1 MYKKILPL
9 YNITRVFFL
18 CSGIICLALIPFFW
32 GAVHF
37 LDYIAFEN
45 FIVRL
50 TTAKFVGYPIPE
62 FLGSGIQDSLQDN
75 ISKCKKVFIG
85 ILSFYGLFL
94 ISLSYIKSS
103 AVRWK
108 ALSLSLGIPFL
119 LSLLGLWI
127 KFISDDHIVGPFEK
141 HQLFQ
146 FTYILIIATSICFF
160 IALRKPKVKRK
171 KRGGIPAPRE
181 TTLTQVEESQVEP
194 PSAESMLKD
203 NNESSNVVT
212 PEQGQDSEQ
221 PLVTPDNDVKT
232 ENAPTSLTDAEDNL
246 ERESTSSE
254 NVQDEESSNDSSM
267 QLEANPEEEVAEDIL
282 PPTDSGIS
290 LDDTNSLEEPPPVD
304 SSKNPTPTAKDN
316 AELPAEN
323 S

>member
-1 MYKKILPL
+1 M

-62 FLGSGIQDSLQDN
+62 FFGSGIQDSLQDN

-194 PSAESMLKD
+194 PSAESILKD

>member
-1 MYKKILPL
+1 M

-221 PLVTPDNDVKT
+221 PLVTPDNDLMA
-232 ENAPTSLTDAEDNL
+232 ENASTSLTSEEDNL

-254 NVQDEESSNDSSM
+254 NVQDEESSNNSSM

-290 LDDTNSLEEPPPVD
+290 LDETNSLEEPPPVD

>member
-1 MYKKILPL
+1 M

-194 PSAESMLKD
+194 PSAESILKD

>member
-1 MYKKILPL
+1 M
-9 YNITRVFFL
+9 
-18 CSGIICLALIPFFW
+18 CSGIICLALIPFFL

-37 LDYIAFEN
+37 FDYIAFEN

-50 TTAKFVGYPIPE
+50 TTTKIVGYPIPE
-62 FLGSGIQDSLQDN
+62 LFGSGTQDSLQDN
-75 ISKCKKVFIG
+75 ISKFENVFVG

-94 ISLSYIKSS
+94 ISLSFIKSS

-108 ALSLSLGIPFL
+108 GLSLSLGIPFL

-127 KFISDDHIVGPFEK
+127 KFIRDDHIIGPFEK

-160 IALRKPKVKRK
+160 IALRKPKVKRR
-171 KRGGIPAPRE
+171 KRGGIPAPRD
-181 TTLTQVEESQVEP
+181 TTLTQVEGSQIET
-194 PSAESMLKD
+194 PSAEPMLKD
-203 NNESSNVVT
+203 NNESSDLVT

-221 PLVTPDNDVKT
+221 PLVTPDNDLMA
-232 ENAPTSLTDAEDNL
+232 ENASTSLTSEEDNL

-267 QLEANPEEEVAEDIL
+267 QREANSEEEVAQDIL
-282 PPTDSGIS
+282 PPIDSGIS
-290 LDDTNSLEEPPPVD
+290 LDDTSSPEEPPID
-304 SSKNPTPTAKDN
+304 LSENPTPTGKSNPEA
-316 AELPAEN
+316 PAVN
-323 S
+323 P

>member
-1 MYKKILPL
+1 L

-194 PSAESMLKD
+194 PSAESILKD

>member
-1 MYKKILPL
+1 LPL

-194 PSAESMLKD
+194 PSAESILKD

-221 PLVTPDNDVKT
+221 PLVTPDNDLMA
-232 ENAPTSLTDAEDNL
+232 ENASTSLNSEEDNL

-267 QLEANPEEEVAEDIL
+267 QREANSEEEVAQDIL
-282 PPTDSGIS
+282 PPIDSGIS
-290 LDDTNSLEEPPPVD
+290 LDDTSSPEEPPIDLSENP
-304 SSKNPTPTAKDN
+304 NPTGKSNPEA
-316 AELPAEN
+316 PAVN
-323 S
+323 P

>member
-1 MYKKILPL
+1 LPL

-18 CSGIICLALIPFFW
+18 CSGIICLAFIPFFL

-37 LDYIAFEN
+37 FDYIAFEN

-50 TTAKFVGYPIPE
+50 TTTKFVGYPIPE
-62 FLGSGIQDSLQDN
+62 LFGSGTQDSLHDN
-75 ISKCKKVFIG
+75 ISKFENVFVG

-94 ISLSYIKSS
+94 ISLSYIKTP
-103 AVRWK
+103 ALRWK
-108 ALSLSLGIPFL
+108 SLSLSLGIPFL

-127 KFISDDHIVGPFEK
+127 KFIRDDHIIGPFEK

-160 IALRKPKVKRK
+160 IALRKPKVKRR
-171 KRGGIPAPRE
+171 KRGGIPAPRD
-181 TTLTQVEESQVEP
+181 TKLTQVEGSQTVT

-203 NNESSNVVT
+203 NNESSDVVT
-212 PEQGQDSEQ
+212 SEQGQDSEQ
-221 PLVTPDNDVKT
+221 PLVTPDNDLNA
-232 ENAPTSLTDAEDNL
+232 ENASTSLTSEEDNL

-267 QLEANPEEEVAEDIL
+267 QREANSEEEVAQDIL
-282 PPTDSGIS
+282 PPIDSGIS
-290 LDDTNSLEEPPPVD
+290 LDDTSSPEEPPID
-304 SSKNPTPTAKDN
+304 LSENPTPTGKSNPEA
-316 AELPAEN
+316 PAVN
-323 S
+323 P

>member
-1 MYKKILPL
+1 LPL

-194 PSAESMLKD
+194 PSAESILKD

>member
-1 MYKKILPL
+1 L

>member
-1 MYKKILPL
+1 LPL

>member
-1 MYKKILPL
+1 
-9 YNITRVFFL
+9 L
-18 CSGIICLALIPFFW
+18 CSGIICLALIPFFL

-37 LDYIAFEN
+37 FDYIAFEN

-50 TTAKFVGYPIPE
+50 TMTKFVGYPIPE
-62 FLGSGIQDSLQDN
+62 LFGSGTQDSLQDN
-75 ISKCKKVFIG
+75 ISKFENVFVG

-108 ALSLSLGIPFL
+108 GLSLSLGIPFL

-127 KFISDDHIVGPFEK
+127 KFIRDDHIIGPFEK

-160 IALRKPKVKRK
+160 IALRKPKVKRR
-171 KRGGIPAPRE
+171 KRGGIPAPRD
-181 TTLTQVEESQVEP
+181 TTLTQVEGSQIET
-194 PSAESMLKD
+194 PSAEPMLKD
-203 NNESSNVVT
+203 NNESSDLVTPEQGQESDLVT

-221 PLVTPDNDVKT
+221 PLVTPDNDLMA
-232 ENAPTSLTDAEDNL
+232 ENASTSLTSEEDNL

-267 QLEANPEEEVAEDIL
+267 QREANSEEEVAQDIL
-282 PPTDSGIS
+282 PPIDSGIS
-290 LDDTNSLEEPPPVD
+290 LDDTSSPEEPPID
-304 SSKNPTPTAKDN
+304 LSENPTPTGKSNPEA
-316 AELPAEN
+316 PAVN
-323 S
+323 P

>member
-1 MYKKILPL
+1 MPL

>member
-1 MYKKILPL
+1 
-9 YNITRVFFL
+9 
-18 CSGIICLALIPFFW
+18 
-32 GAVHF
+32 
-37 LDYIAFEN
+37 
-45 FIVRL
+45 
-50 TTAKFVGYPIPE
+50 
-62 FLGSGIQDSLQDN
+62 
-75 ISKCKKVFIG
+75 
-85 ILSFYGLFL
+85 
-94 ISLSYIKSS
+94 
-103 AVRWK
+103 VRWK

-194 PSAESMLKD
+194 PSAESILKD
-203 NNESSNVVT
+203 NNKSSNVVT

>member
-1 MYKKILPL
+1 MPL

-160 IALRKPKVKRK
+160 IALRKPKVKRR
-171 KRGGIPAPRE
+171 KRGGIPAPRD
-181 TTLTQVEESQVEP
+181 TTLTQVEGSQIET
-194 PSAESMLKD
+194 PSAEPMLKD
-203 NNESSNVVT
+203 NNESSDLVT

>member
-1 MYKKILPL
+1 LYKKILPL

>member
-1 MYKKILPL
+1 M

-194 PSAESMLKD
+194 PSAESILKD
-203 NNESSNVVT
+203 NNKSSNVVT

>member
-1 MYKKILPL
+1 M
-9 YNITRVFFL
+9 
-18 CSGIICLALIPFFW
+18 CSGIICLALIPFFL

-37 LDYIAFEN
+37 FDYIAFEN

-50 TTAKFVGYPIPE
+50 TMTKFVGYPIPE
-62 FLGSGIQDSLQDN
+62 LFGSGTQDSLQDN
-75 ISKCKKVFIG
+75 ISKFENVFVG

-108 ALSLSLGIPFL
+108 GLSLSLGIPFL

-127 KFISDDHIVGPFEK
+127 KFIRDDHIIGPFEK

-160 IALRKPKVKRK
+160 IALRKPKVKRR
-171 KRGGIPAPRE
+171 KRGGIPAPRD
-181 TTLTQVEESQVEP
+181 TTLTQVEGSQIET
-194 PSAESMLKD
+194 PSAEPMLKD
-203 NNESSNVVT
+203 NNESSDVVT

-221 PLVTPDNDVKT
+221 PPVTPDNDLMA
-232 ENAPTSLTDAEDNL
+232 ENASTSLNSEEDNL

-267 QLEANPEEEVAEDIL
+267 QREANSEEEVAQDIL
-282 PPTDSGIS
+282 PPIDSGIS
-290 LDDTNSLEEPPPVD
+290 LDDTSSPEEPPID
-304 SSKNPTPTAKDN
+304 LSENPTPTGKSNPEA
-316 AELPAEN
+316 PAVN
-323 S
+323 P

>member
-1 MYKKILPL
+1 L

-171 KRGGIPAPRE
+171 KRGGIPAPRK

-194 PSAESMLKD
+194 PSAESILKD
-203 NNESSNVVT
+203 NNKSSNVVT

>member
-1 MYKKILPL
+1 M